1 MPRLLSPALAAL
13 LLLSGCSTDQAAK
26 ADPGAGTAQAA
37 GALPAP
43 AVSPAPAAIAA
54 PAASP
59 AAAASSAANALA
71 DAGKG
76 SAAEAG
82 FVSLFN
88 GNDLAGWEGNLQ
100 VWRVEDHVIVGGS
113 LQGNPRN
120 EFLATTASYGDFV
133 FTCEYKLTGTEGFI
147 NSGVQLR
154 SQRVKQPANEM
165 TGYQA
170 DIGVGYTG
178 SLYDESRRN
187 KTIAKPD
194 PAQIKRLDH
203 LGDWNRYEVRA
214 EGRHIVIT
222 LNGEVTVDYTE
233 ADLTLPQEGFF
244 GLQIHGGAKS
254 EVRFR
259 NLRIKQLPPAK

>member
-1 MPRLLSPALAAL
+1 MPRPLCPALATL
-13 LLLSGCSTDQAAK
+13 LLLGGCTGDQPARPE
-26 ADPGAGTAQAA
+26 PGTAA
-37 GALPAP
+37 GAAAAAAP
-43 AVSPAPAAIAA
+43 AVSAK
-54 PAASP
+54 P
-59 AAAASSAANALA
+59 AAAPSAIPSVSVGP
-71 DAGKG
+71 DAGKDPVN
-76 SAAEAG
+76 ETG
-82 FVSLFN
+82 FVSMFN
-88 GNDLAGWEGNLQ
+88 GSDLSGWEGNLQ

-113 LQGNPRN
+113 MQGNPRN
-120 EFLATTASYGDFV
+120 EFLATTASYADFD
-133 FTCEYKLTGTEGFI
+133 FKCEYKLTGSEGFI

-154 SQRVKQPANEM
+154 SQRSKQPANEM
-165 TGYQA
+165 IGYQA

-233 ADLTLPQEGFF
+233 ADTALPQSGYF

-259 NLRIKQLPPAK
+259 NLRIQQLPAAK